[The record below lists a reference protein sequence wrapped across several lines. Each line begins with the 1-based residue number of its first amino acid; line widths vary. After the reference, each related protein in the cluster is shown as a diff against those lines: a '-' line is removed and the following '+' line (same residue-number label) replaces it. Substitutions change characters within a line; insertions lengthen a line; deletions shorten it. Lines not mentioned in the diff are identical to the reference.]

1 MMNYLLST
9 PAAFCLALVGILL
22 AVEMLG
28 TAGYL
33 LWCGIAAII
42 TGILA
47 WLLPIGW
54 DIQGICFALLTLSA
68 AFVWW
73 RWLNRPCGT
82 PAENRLNQ
90 RGQQLIGQRL
100 ILDNAL
106 INGRGNV
113 RLADSSWPVVADS
126 DYPAGTVVT
135 VIAID
140 GITLRVGVPEP

>member
-1 MMNYLLST
+1 MINDLLAT
-9 PAAFCLALVGILL
+9 PAAFWLALGGILL

-33 LWCGIAAII
+33 LWSSIAAII

-54 DIQGICFALLTLSA
+54 DIQGVCFALLTIIA

-73 RWLNRPCGT
+73 RWLNRPSSK
-82 PAENRLNQ
+82 PSENRLNQ

-140 GITLRVGVPEP
+140 GITLRVAVPEY